1 MKKTLRFSLLSL
13 LMMICGMTFAQTT
26 VTFEAATDKS
36 ASSTATPNV
45 TITKDGVTIQAG
57 NGIFGNGKEYRIYK
71 GQLLTITS
79 TEGNIQKIEFT
90 CTANDNAQ
98 YGPGNFT
105 NPTAGTYTFSGKIGT
120 WTGDAASLTMTAGG
134 AQVRATKI
142 VVTIGSTD
150 PNAVAAPVITGQT
163 EFDTTTEVTINAGEG
178 ASVYY
183 TLDGTEPSAA
193 STAYT
198 APFTI
203 DKSCTVSAIA
213 IKGENKSEV
222 VKKEFKKVELEEVTI
237 ASLNTL
243 TADKTNLLLRLNNA
257 KVVYV
262 DGSTLHLREGDKA
275 LMFYNSPIKMAKNA
289 VVSGTVKVDYD
300 NYYGIHEVKGNAM
313 TNADNLTITESTEEA
328 QPVVAT
334 IADVLALK
342 HIADLVEFQNVQIV
356 AEGTKYYAV
365 SGTDKIQLYGNDKV
379 VKDFAGDGK
388 AYNVAGVF
396 NNIYSKKA
404 QIEPTAAT
412 PYDPAGINGV
422 EANVN
427 NNNAIFNIAG
437 QRLQKLQKG
446 LNIVGGK
453 KIIVK

>member
-1 MKKTLRFSLLSL
+1 
-13 LMMICGMTFAQTT
+13 MTFAQTT
-26 VTFEAATDKS
+26 VTFDVTKDKS
-36 ASSTATPNV
+36 ASADPGKVS
-45 TITKDGVTIQAG
+45 ITKDGVTIATTE
-57 NGIFGNGKEYRIYK
+57 GIFGNGLQYRIYK
-71 GQLLTITS
+71 SQTFTATS
-79 TEGNIQKIEFT
+79 TESNIQKIEFT
-90 CTANDNAQ
+90 CTASGTTK
-98 YGPGNFT
+98 YGPGCFT
-105 NPTAGTYTFSGKIGT
+105 NPTAGTYTYDGKVGT
-120 WTGDAASLTMTAGG
+120 WVGDAASVSLTASLN
-134 AQVRATKI
+134 QVRATKI

-289 VVSGTVKVDYD
+289 VVSGTIKVDYD

-313 TNADNLTITESTEEA
+313 TNADKLTITESTEEA

-356 AEGTKYYAV
+356 SEVSGTKTNYFAV
-365 SGTDKIQLYGNDKV
+365 SGTDKIQLYGNDNV
-379 VKDFAGDGK
+379 VKAHAGSGK
-388 AYNVAGVF
+388 SYNVAGVF

-404 QIEPTAAT
+404 QIEPTAVTEHDAT
-412 PYDPAGINGV
+412 GINGI

>member
-1 MKKTLRFSLLSL
+1 
-13 LMMICGMTFAQTT
+13 MTFAQTT
-26 VTFEAATDKS
+26 VTFDVKTD
-36 ASSTATPNV
+36 NV
-45 TITKDGVTIQAG
+45 
-57 NGIFGNGKEYRIYK
+57 K
-71 GQLLTITS
+71 GQTDLTMLTKESVILKIEKGSGTGTGTFGRDDNYRVWKGNTLTVS
-79 TEGNIQKIEFT
+79 SSAGNIQKVEFT
-90 CTANDNAQ
+90 CTASDAAQ

-105 NPTAGTYTFSGKIGT
+105 NPTEGTYAFSGKMGT
-120 WTGDAASLTMTAGG
+120 WTGNASSFTITASG

-142 VVTIGSTD
+142 VVTLGSAD
-150 PNAVAAPVITGQT
+150 PNAVAAPVISGLD
-163 EFDTTTEVTINAGEG
+163 EFDATTQVTITAAEG

-243 TADKTNLLLRLNNA
+243 TADKANLLLRLNNA

-412 PYDPAGINGV
+412 PYDPAGINGI